1 MLNIIQVRYI
11 GWDLF
16 WVLFFFLA
24 VAVVVMQQEEDGM
37 TNVEKPLVLTIFSRI
52 KMTTLPYFLCNQTG
66 F

>member
-1 MLNIIQVRYI
+1 MPNIIQVCYI

-24 VAVVVMQQEEDGM
+24 VVAVVMQQEEDGM
-37 TNVEKPLVLTIFSRI
+37 TKVE
-52 KMTTLPYFLCNQTG
+52 NQW